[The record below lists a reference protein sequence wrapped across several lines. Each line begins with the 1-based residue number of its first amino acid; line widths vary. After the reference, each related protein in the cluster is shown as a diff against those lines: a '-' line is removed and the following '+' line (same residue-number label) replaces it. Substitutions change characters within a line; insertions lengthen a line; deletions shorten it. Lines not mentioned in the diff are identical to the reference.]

1 MEEGNKGYQ
10 RDLGREREM
19 NETFLK
25 MGKNKNENKKNE
37 KLLLKICLFFETFYK
52 MCKQKNEND
61 YHKITIF
68 LKEWK
73 TRTWNKK
80 HDNHQTSS
88 KFSNS
93 QTNKMGLLLI
103 NENIYVLV

>member
-1 MEEGNKGYQ
+1 MLILSITKYLLMKRESQEKKISLRKNIKIIGMEEGNKGYQ

-68 LKEWK
+68 LKE
-73 TRTWNKK
+73 
-80 HDNHQTSS
+80 
-88 KFSNS
+88 
-93 QTNKMGLLLI
+93 
-103 NENIYVLV
+103 